1 LHSLTLQDGQDEIEK
16 GVRNCENTVKE
27 NQEKIQAD
35 LALRDDG
42 GERAR
47 NEARLQV
54 LEASLNEWALKE
66 HDAHQD
72 VQNAEND
79 AKAKE
84 NQEKDAK
91 RACDTAR
98 SNVTALN
105 NTHSQLKDTS
115 QSAMKAYHD
124 RMPSV
129 LEEIQKRRG
138 VFQQMPIGPLGAFV
152 KIKKEQWS
160 QICENVFGRA
170 LNGFL
175 VSNYPDLERLREIL
189 KAKNWYPQQ
198 DYDLTNGS
206 DVPVFVSKRDMFD
219 YSSGEP
225 DAQYDTVLR
234 ILEVVLY
241 LICCLMGRS
250 RTRMSNVN
258 LSFRTTLSLQSS
270 SSHVKKPIA
279 LCTAVVQPKSLAA
292 TLSTPKVAKALAV
305 PVATKLAERTCP
317 HHNLN
322 LTSKVVVEVES
333 LLSGHG
339 RAQLD

>member
-1 LHSLTLQDGQDEIEK
+1 LNSLTLQYEQKEIEK
-16 GVRNCENTVKE
+16 GVGSCEKTVKE
-27 NQEKIQAD
+27 NHEKIQAD

-42 GERAR
+42 GERAS

-54 LEASLNEWALKE
+54 LESSLNEWALKE
-66 HDAHQD
+66 HDAHQG
-72 VQNAEND
+72 VQIAENH

-105 NTHSQLKDTS
+105 NALGQLKSTS
-115 QSAMKAYHD
+115 ESAMKAYHD
-124 RMPSV
+124 RMPFV
-129 LEEIQKRRG
+129 LDEIQKRRG
-138 VFQQMPIGPLGAFV
+138 VFKQMPIGPLGAFV

-175 VSNYPDLERLREIL
+175 VTNYHDLERLREIL
-189 KAKNWYPQQ
+189 KAKNWYLQQ

-234 ILEVVLY
+234 ILEVVFY
-241 LICCLMGRS
+241 LICYLMGRS

-258 LSFRTTLSLQSS
+258 LSFRTTLSLRSS
-270 SSHVKKPIA
+270 SNHVKKPIE
-279 LCTAVVQPKSLAA
+279 LCTAVVQPKSPAA
-292 TLSTPKVAKALAV
+292 TLSTPKVAKAKAV
-305 PVATKLAERTCP
+305 PVATKLAERTYP
-317 HHNLN
+317 HHKLN
-322 LTSKVVVEVES
+322 LTSQVVVEVES
-333 LLSGHG
+333 LRSGHG
-339 RAQLD
+339 RT

>member
-1 LHSLTLQDGQDEIEK
+1 MPSLILQDEQKDIEK

-27 NQEKIQAD
+27 NNEKIQAD

-47 NEARLQV
+47 NEARLQD
-54 LEASLNEWALKE
+54 LESDLNEWALKE
-66 HDAHQD
+66 HDADQG
-72 VQNAEND
+72 VQIAD
-79 AKAKE
+79 KDLKAKE
-84 NQEKDAK
+84 NLEKDAK
-91 RACDTAR
+91 RAFDTAR
-98 SNVTALN
+98 SNVTALQ
-105 NTHSQLKDTS
+105 NTQTQLKGTS

-124 RMPSV
+124 KMPSV

-138 VFQQMPIGPLGAFV
+138 VFKQMPIGPLGSFV

-175 VSNYPDLERLREIL
+175 VSNYQDLERLREIL
-189 KAKNWYPQQ
+189 SAKNWYPQQ

-241 LICCLMGRS
+241 LICCLMGDLERGCETSTYRS
-250 RTRMSNVN
+250 
-258 LSFRTTLSLQSS
+258 
-270 SSHVKKPIA
+270 
-279 LCTAVVQPKSLAA
+279 
-292 TLSTPKVAKALAV
+292 
-305 PVATKLAERTCP
+305 EP
-317 HHNLN
+317 H
-322 LTSKVVVEVES
+322 
-333 LLSGHG
+333 
-339 RAQLD
+339 